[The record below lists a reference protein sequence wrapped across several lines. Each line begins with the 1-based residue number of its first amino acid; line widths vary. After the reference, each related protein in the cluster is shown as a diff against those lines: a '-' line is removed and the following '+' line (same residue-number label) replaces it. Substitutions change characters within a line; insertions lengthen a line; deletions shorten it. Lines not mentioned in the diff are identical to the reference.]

1 MKIFR
6 IWRVHEALCGKPDHP
21 PYRLR
26 GWGGS
31 NTNVEEAE
39 QAAAI
44 RLSWLKEQVQFT
56 QHGPKFHNQYEY
68 GTGVIRE
75 EWLQLLAGTDE
86 APDAVISRNRY
97 GAPVLNARALAI
109 VDIDLP
115 EEAPSRGLAFWKK
128 PPDPAE
134 EALAKVRA
142 WHKSNPRASLR
153 VYRTPKGFRVLRTDE
168 EIDAASPEAERLL
181 GELGN
186 DKLYAALCKR
196 QQCFRARLG
205 PKPWRAELPLPP
217 GSFPREGK
225 LLSRFEAW
233 LTLYEVASAGVAAC
247 RYVETL
253 GADSIA
259 GTLRR
264 LVSVHDEMS
273 GALSDRPLA

>member
-1 MKIFR
+1 MKVFR
-6 IWRVHEALCGKPDHP
+6 IWRVHEALCGKPDTVG
-21 PYRLR
+21 YRLR

-31 NTNVEEAE
+31 NHDVAEAE
-39 QAAAI
+39 LAAEM

-56 QHGPKFHNQYEY
+56 RHGPKAHNLYEY

-86 APDAVISRNRY
+86 APDAVITRNRY

-115 EEAPSRGLAFWKK
+115 DDPPSRGLAFWKK

-134 EALAKVRA
+134 EALAKLRA
-142 WHKSNPRASLR
+142 WHKSNSRASLR

-168 EIDAASPEAERLL
+168 EVDAGSPEAERLL
-181 GELGN
+181 QELGN

-205 PKPWRAELPLPP
+205 PKPWRAELPMPP
-217 GSFPREGK
+217 GAFPREGAAQE
-225 LLSRFEAW
+225 RFDQW
-233 LTLYEVASAGVAAC
+233 LALYQIASAGYSAC
-247 RYVETL
+247 RYQETI
-253 GADSIA
+253 GADAIA

-264 LVSVHDEMS
+264 LVAAHDEMS
-273 GALSDRPLA
+273 GALEDRPLA